1 MAIEWQLSGRR
12 VAIVWQVEMSISLHM
27 FSLAEAG
34 GRQKTEASSAS
45 ILTHPHEAVKHIE
58 DAS

>member
-1 MAIEWQLSGRR
+1 MAIEWPSSGCC
-12 VAIVWQVEMSISLHM
+12 VANGMSISLHM

-45 ILTHPHEAVKHIE
+45 MLTHPHEAVEHIE

>member
-1 MAIEWQLSGRR
+1 MAEVGLP
-12 VAIVWQVEMSISLHM
+12 LHM

-34 GRQKTEASSAS
+34 GRQQTEASSAS
-45 ILTHPHEAVKHIE
+45 ILTNPHEAVKHMK